1 LKGER
6 ELKVEQFLQN
16 VFKATVSAE
25 KAFTTTEE
33 KQRALDTSPY
43 RIAFFFFFFL
53 GQSPLSLS
61 LYLYLSKKLFIFISL
76 SLSLF
81 CV

>member
-43 RIAFFFFFFL
+43 RIAFFFSFFW
-53 GQSPLSLS
+53 GRALSLS
-61 LYLYLSKKLFIFISL
+61 LSISIYLKSYLSLSL